1 MDNGLLQ
8 LALGSVP
15 AIVLVFLIVEGL
27 KRYGF
32 VDYDDSA
39 WFTAP
44 RAGLTAG
51 LVLAVIALVA
61 AFVPAAAPVIEIAA
75 PIVVGGLVAGLFYDL
90 AGARL
95 LARVQAVIDALLG
108 STGE

>member
-1 MDNGLLQ
+1 MESGLLQ

-15 AIVLVFLIVEGL
+15 AIVLVFLLVEGL

-32 VDYDDSA
+32 VNGDGT

-51 LVLAVIALVA
+51 LVLAVVALVA
-61 AFVPAAAPVIEIAA
+61 AFVPAAAPIIATAA
-75 PIVVGGLVAGLFYDL
+75 PIVVGGLVAGLFYDI
-90 AGARL
+90 AGAGL

-108 STGE
+108 TTGE

>member
-15 AIVLVFLIVEGL
+15 AVFLVFLIVEGL
-27 KRYGF
+27 KRYG
-32 VDYDDSA
+32 VVNGEGA
-39 WFTAP
+39 WLTAP

-51 LVLAVIALVA
+51 LVLAAVALVA
-61 AFVPAAAPVIEIAA
+61 AFVPTTAPYIAVAA

-90 AGARL
+90 AGAGL

-108 STGE
+108 NTGE